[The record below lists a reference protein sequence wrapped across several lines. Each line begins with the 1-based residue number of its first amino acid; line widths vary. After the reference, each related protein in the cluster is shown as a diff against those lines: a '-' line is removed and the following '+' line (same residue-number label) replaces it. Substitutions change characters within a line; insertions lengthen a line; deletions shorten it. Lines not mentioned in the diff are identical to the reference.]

1 MAVPEQFSEPS
12 VPADQDGVIPHK
24 TRIFTVR
31 SSADFKNL
39 IFLYLFRSFLGAVK
53 CSLYT

>member
-31 SSADFKNL
+31 SNADFKNL
-39 IFLYLFRSFLGAVK
+39 TFLYLFRGFLGAVK
-53 CSLYT
+53 SSFYI